1 MYWVAGDGGL
11 YRTTL
16 VGLTV
21 VEQVPSPGD
30 LTRVAVSPD
39 QSVWC
44 ADREGRAW
52 TMHGDYNWSRVPV
65 LPNDFVVDVDV
76 AGDQSVWLLT
86 RNGRYY
92 VKRNDASTPQLV
104 PLFITISGVTGVAQ
118 PDFNDPEHSAGTAWA
133 TTDFGGPGRL
143 MISNGVWEPDS
154 STFQGITD
162 LSKGSASSE
171 NLWMVMADGSIWT
184 TKDGQTR
191 LRMGDLGASI
201 ATRVAADYTNIVA
214 YAVSSDGRAWVWQK
228 DVVTS
233 PPPPHPPPPPP
244 PPPPQPGVQAPSLQ
258 VTSTGS
264 GQSTVYKMTGSGFV
278 PGAQVHIRA
287 VEITDGQATEIF
299 QLTTADN
306 AGRMAF
312 DLAVPCQPGET
323 FSFSA
328 NDGRVQSGDFTQ
340 TLWSNTVT
348 LQCQ

>member
-1 MYWVAGDGGL
+1 
-11 YRTTL
+11 
-16 VGLTV
+16 
-21 VEQVPSPGD
+21 
-30 LTRVAVSPD
+30 
-39 QSVWC
+39 
-44 ADREGRAW
+44 
-52 TMHGDYNWSRVPV
+52 MHGNSNWSRVL
-65 LPNDFVVDVDV
+65 LPQNDFVVDVDV

-118 PDFNDPEHSAGTAWA
+118 PDFDDPEHSAGTAWA

-143 MISNGVWEPDS
+143 MISNGVWEPNS

-162 LSKGSASSE
+162 LSKGSASSA
-171 NLWMVMADGSIWT
+171 NLWMITADGSIWT

-191 LRMGDLGASI
+191 QRMGNITAKRI
-201 ATRVAADYTNIVA
+201 AADYTDLVA
-214 YAVSSDGRAWVWQK
+214 CAVDPDGRAWVWQK
-228 DVVTS
+228 VVATS
-233 PPPPHPPPPPP
+233 PPPHPSTPPQPPPPPT
-244 PPPPQPGVQAPSLQ
+244 PGVQAPSLQ

-278 PGAQVHIRA
+278 PNAQVHIRA
-287 VEITDGQATEIF
+287 VEIIDGQANEIF
-299 QLTTADN
+299 RLTIADG
-306 AGRMAF
+306 AGKMAF
-312 DLAVPCQPGET
+312 DLAVPCQSGET

-348 LQCQ
+348 LQCP